1 MKYSSISILCAALT
15 ASASAFVSPFSV
27 AKRTV
32 AVAPIAH
39 ENGFRPT
46 TTAAA
51 ANQQCRSNY
60 SFLKAAQ
67 EDSLDVVIHDLLK
80 ISDFV
85 YQFANVRRIVK
96 ENDGKQRSTSRWFG
110 KKYTVAFDT
119 PALIRTQDG
128 AQEQSKDKL
137 LKYVITPDAIKEFM
151 ELNRKWYKEPVD
163 EDGNAGDWEFDKT
176 VTEKNES
183 FLLEAAVEEA
193 AKDNMKIVDYD
204 DEFCKGKGGLVY
216 GVVVNLTRKWIT
228 VAFRGTIGS
237 TDLMADRDF
246 RLDHESLFDSEDD
259 IFVSGGK
266 PGTHMGFTT
275 YLCDEKKGD
284 QDGRKCL
291 DRILSCVNE
300 EFKSNPDV
308 VGKDFDL
315 YVTGH
320 SLGGGLANLFSFK
333 AAQLKANNDESV
345 KYLPEK
351 ITALTY
357 ASPCVGNDDYNK
369 EFQYLEKKGNLRHI
383 RIANEGDVVPTNNI
397 IPPASLAIK
406 GNTKLYTQNGVNL
419 HLHADK
425 EVEVD
430 YRATKSC
437 WSQTSL
443 SSLDN
448 HMVTEYYKRVE
459 LLANKKVYQQTVEEL
474 YNAAGDFTN

>member
-15 ASASAFVSPFSV
+15 ASASAFVSP
-27 AKRTV
+27 RTV
-32 AVAPIAH
+32 VPIAH
-39 ENGFRPT
+39 ENGFCPT
-46 TTAAA
+46 TIAAA
-51 ANQQCRSNY
+51 ANQGRCRSNY

-85 YQFANVRRIVK
+85 YSFANVRRIVK
-96 ENDGKQRSTSRWFG
+96 ENEGEQRSTSRWFG
-110 KKYTVAFDT
+110 EKYTVAFDT
-119 PALIRTQDG
+119 PALILTQDG

-137 LKYVITPDAIKEFM
+137 FKYVVTPDAIKLFM
-151 ELNRKWYKEPVD
+151 EKNRKWFKEPVT
-163 EDGNAGDWEFDKT
+163 DGNAGDWEFDKT
-176 VTEKNES
+176 VTEKTEP
-183 FLLEAAVEEA
+183 FLLEAAVDA
-193 AKDNMKIVDYD
+193 ATKDNMKIVDYD

-237 TDLMADRDF
+237 TDIMTDRDF
-246 RLDHESLFDSEDD
+246 RLDHESLFESEDD

-320 SLGGGLANLFSFK
+320 SLGGGLANLFAFK
-333 AAQLKANNDESV
+333 AAQLKAKDDESV

-351 ITALTY
+351 ITALSY

-369 EFQYLEKKGNLRHI
+369 EFQYLEKKGNLRHV
-383 RIANEGDVVPTNNI
+383 RIANEQDVVPTNNI
-397 IPPASLAIK
+397 IAPASLAIK
-406 GNTKLYTQNGVNL
+406 GNSKLYTQNGVNL
-419 HLHADK
+419 HLHPDK

-430 YRATKSC
+430 YRATKDC
-437 WSQTSL
+437 WSQLSVTKSL
-443 SSLDN
+443 N
-448 HMVTEYYKRVE
+448 AHMVTEYYKRVE

>member
-1 MKYSSISILCAALT
+1 MRYTFISILLCAAL
-15 ASASAFVSPFSV
+15 AASVSHGQEVVSASDVPV
-27 AKRTV
+27 AD
-32 AVAPIAH
+32 
-39 ENGFRPT
+39 ENGVCQNDN
-46 TTAAA
+46 TAAA
-51 ANQQCRSNY
+51 DGSCRSNY
-60 SFLKAAQ
+60 SLSEAVQ
-67 EDSLDVVIHDLLK
+67 EDTVDVVIHALLK

-85 YQFANVRRIVK
+85 YSFANVRRIVK
-96 ENDGKQRSTSRWFG
+96 ANEGQTRKKSTGWFSSE
-110 KKYTVAFDT
+110 KYTVAYDT
-119 PALIRTQDG
+119 PALILTQDG
-128 AQEQSKDKL
+128 AQERSKHKL
-137 LKYVITPDAIKEFM
+137 FKYVVTPDAIKLFM
-151 ELNRKWYKEPVD
+151 EKNRKWFDEP
-163 EDGNAGDWEFDKT
+163 EGGGDWKFDKT
-176 VTEKNES
+176 VTEKTDP
-183 FLLEAAVEEA
+183 FLLEASVVEA
-193 AKDNMKIVDYD
+193 TQD
-204 DEFCKGKGGLVY
+204 DEFSTKGGGLVY

-228 VAFRGTIGS
+228 IAFRGTIGS
-237 TDLMADRDF
+237 TDIATDRDF
-246 RLDHESLFDSEDD
+246 RLDHESFFESEDD

-275 YLCDEKKGD
+275 YLMDEKKGD

-291 DRILSCVNE
+291 DRILTCVNE

-308 VGKDFDL
+308 AGKDFDL

-320 SLGGGLANLFSFK
+320 SLGCGLANLFAFK
-333 AAQLKANNDESV
+333 AAQLKAKDDESV
-345 KYLPEK
+345 KYLPKK
-351 ITALTY
+351 ITALTF
-357 ASPCVGNDDYNK
+357 ASPTVGNDDYNK